1 MINVSKEFARLMNTR
16 TDFKQNAEI
25 ALADGTVLELTE
37 KDFTI
42 DNNSVT
48 DGADSNGI
56 PLGVAVCRSIQIEI
70 MNDDGK
76 FSTYDFFGA
85 RIRLYLTFQLSETV
99 ERIEYGAFTVLTP
112 ETYGETVI
120 ITALDDMYKADKDY
134 IPGIAYPA
142 TLQAILVDACDSLD
156 IPLGTTSFANDDFI
170 VDVAPAEIT
179 YRQLIGY
186 VAMLAGGNA
195 RIDVTGRLRII
206 SYDFAKIDDVFGFVY
221 AGGQFN
227 PWDNV
232 DDLHGGTFNP
242 WNDGDTASGGTY
254 GDRDDVHILYNWSNL
269 KVDTDDVVITGIQT
283 EYTDDNNE
291 DQTVISG
298 SEGYVLKIENPLIAG
313 KESDAVA
320 MIGAIMIGG
329 RFRQFSGDLI
339 ANPTCEFMD
348 LAMVLDRK
356 GNSYITF
363 ITDVNFQFFGFTTLK
378 NSAEPALRNSAKTY
392 SEAAKTFV
400 KARKLITEERTA
412 RELAVEQLAKD
423 LKNSSGLFMT
433 EEVQSDKSVIYY
445 MHDKP
450 TLAESMIVW
459 KLTAL
464 AFGISTDGGKT
475 YPYGFTVDGETVTRL
490 LYAEGINAD
499 YITSGTINSDLINI
513 ESKLIESDYT
523 AIAKLVGGGIKIS
536 TYKNTESPDEA
547 VEIAQ
552 LSGVL
557 GEASGAL
564 VLRKNGIRD
573 ITLAAGG
580 GRGLQIFSNVDGS
593 KLVASMYRND
603 NYNSGA
609 IQLRMI
615 DAGESKT
622 FFYVGVSSANY
633 KMQFSNW
640 TFTSYGSTE
649 DRLFAGGNIML
660 QNINGTRKAYLDQL
674 NVGGSA
680 MTTLAWKWS
689 SELSAFVLTGTQ

>member
-25 ALADGTVLELTE
+25 ALEDGTVLKLTE

-99 ERIEYGAFTVLTP
+99 ERIEYGTFTVLTP

-120 ITALDDMYKADKDY
+120 ITALDDMHKADKDY
-134 IPGIAYPA
+134 APGIAYPA
-142 TLQAILVDACDSLD
+142 TLQAILVDACDSID
-156 IPLGTTSFANDDFI
+156 IPLGTTSFANHDFI
-170 VDVAPAEIT
+170 VNAAPEDIT
-179 YRQLIGY
+179 FRQLIGY
-186 VAMLAGGNA
+186 IAMLAGGNA

-206 SYDFAKIDDVFGFVY
+206 SYDFAKIDDIFSFNS
-221 AGGQFN
+221 GGQFK

-232 DDLHGGTFNP
+232 DNLHGGTFNP
-242 WNDGDTASGGTY
+242 WTVGDTANGGVY
-254 GDRDDVHILYNWSNL
+254 GDRDNVHILINWSNL
-269 KVDTDDVVITGIQT
+269 KIDTDDVVITGIQT
-283 EYTDDNNE
+283 EYRDDNNKE
-291 DQTVISG
+291 QTVLSG
-298 SEGYVLKIENPLIAG
+298 SEGYVLNIENPLISG
-313 KESDAVA
+313 KEAEAVS
-320 MIGAIMIGG
+320 MIGEIMIGG

-392 SEAAKTFV
+392 SEATKTFA

-433 EEVQSDKSVIYY
+433 EEVQSDGSVIYY

-464 AFGISTDGGKT
+464 AFGVSTDGGKT
-475 YPYGFTVDGETVTRL
+475 YPYGFTVNGETITRL

-499 YITSGTINSDLINI
+499 YITSGTIDANLINL
-513 ESKLIESDYT
+513 ESKVNDGTRI
-523 AIAKLVGGGIKIS
+523 AIAKLAGAGVKIS
-536 TYKNTESPDEA
+536 AYGINETPNQA
-547 VEIAQ
+547 VVTAQ

-557 GEASGAL
+557 GEKSGSL
-564 VLRKNGIRD
+564 VLSKNGIRD
-573 ITLAAGG
+573 VALVAGG
-580 GRGLQIFSNVDGS
+580 GRGLQIYADADDSQ
-593 KLVASMYRND
+593 LVATMYRND
-603 NYNSGA
+603 EYNSGA
-609 IQLRMI
+609 IQLRQ
-615 DAGESKT
+615 GSGSKET
-622 FFYVGVSSANY
+622 FFYAGIRSGNY
-633 KMQFSNW
+633 QMEFSNW
-640 TFTSYGSTE
+640 HFSSLGAE
-649 DRLFAGGNIML
+649 EERLFVHDKIIL
-660 QNINGTRKAYLDQL
+660 QSLNGIRKGYFDQL
-674 NVGGSA
+674 NAGGST
-680 MTTLAWKWS
+680 MTSLAWRWS
-689 SELSAFVLTGTQ
+689 NELSTFVLTGSQ

>member
-1 MINVSKEFARLMNTR
+1 MINVSKEFASLMNTR

-25 ALADGTVLELTE
+25 TFTDGTVLKLTE

-48 DGADSNGI
+48 DGSDSNGI
-56 PLGVAVCRSIQIEI
+56 PLGVAVCRSIQMEI
-70 MNDDGK
+70 MNDDER
-76 FSTYDFFGA
+76 FSVYDFFGA

-99 ERIEYGAFTVLTP
+99 ERIEYGTFTVLTP

-134 IPGIAYPA
+134 APGIAYPA
-142 TLQAILVDACDSLD
+142 TLQSILVDACDSLD
-156 IPLGTTSFANDDFI
+156 IPLGTTSFANHDFT
-170 VDVAPAEIT
+170 VNEAPEDIT
-179 YRQLIGY
+179 FRQLFGHI
-186 VAMLAGGNA
+186 AMLAGGNA

-221 AGGQFN
+221 AGGQFK

-232 DDLHGGTFNP
+232 DNLHGGTFNP
-242 WNDGDTASGGTY
+242 WTDGDTASGGVY
-254 GDRDDVHILYNWSNL
+254 GDRDNVHILYNWSNL
-269 KVDTDDVVITGIQT
+269 KIDTDDVVITGIQA
-283 EYTDDNNE
+283 EYTDNNNE
-291 DQTVISG
+291 NHIVISG
-298 SEGYVLKIENPLIAG
+298 KDGYVLKIENPLIAG
-313 KESDAVA
+313 KESDAVSL
-320 MIGAIMIGG
+320 IGSAMIGG

-348 LAMVLDRK
+348 LALVMDRK

-392 SEAAKTFV
+392 SEATKTFA

-433 EEVQSDKSVIYY
+433 EEEQSDGSFIYY

-450 TLAESMIVW
+450 TLQESIIIW

-475 YPYGFTVDGETVTRL
+475 YPYGFTVNGETITRL

-499 YITSGTINSDLINI
+499 LINV
-513 ESKLIESDYT
+513 ESKVNDGTHIS
-523 AIAKLVGGGIKIS
+523 IAKLVGAGIKIS
-536 TYKNTESPDEA
+536 AYGINETPDQA
-547 VEIAQ
+547 VVTAQ

-557 GEASGAL
+557 GEKSGSL
-564 VLRKNGIRD
+564 VLSKNGIRD
-573 ITLAAGG
+573 VAVVAGG
-580 GRGLQIFSNVDGS
+580 GRGLQIYANADDSQ
-593 KLVASMYRND
+593 LVATMYRND
-603 NYNSGA
+603 EYNSGA
-609 IQLRMI
+609 IQLRQ
-615 DAGESKT
+615 GSGNKET
-622 FFYVGVSSANY
+622 FFYAGIRSGNY
-633 KMQFSNW
+633 QMEFSNW
-640 TFTSYGSTE
+640 HFSALGTE
-649 DRLFAGGNIML
+649 EERLFVHDKIIL
-660 QNINGTRKAYLDQL
+660 QSLNGIRKGYFDQL
-674 NVGGSA
+674 NVGGST
-680 MTTLAWKWS
+680 MTTLAWRWS
-689 SELSAFVLTGTQ
+689 NELSTFVLTGAQ

>member
-1 MINVSKEFARLMNTR
+1 MINVSKEFRQLMNVR

-25 ALADGTVLELTE
+25 TFADGTVLELTE

-48 DGADSNGI
+48 DGAESNGI
-56 PLGVAVCRSIQIEI
+56 PLGVAVCRPIQIEI
-70 MNDDGK
+70 MNDDER

-85 RIRLYLTFQLSETV
+85 RIRLYLTFQLSESV
-99 ERIEYGAFTVLTP
+99 ERIEYGTFTVLTP

-156 IPLGTTSFANDDFI
+156 IPLGTTTFANHNFI
-170 VDVAPAEIT
+170 VNAAPTEIT
-179 YRQLIGY
+179 FRQLIGY

-221 AGGQFN
+221 AGGQFK

-232 DDLHGGTFNP
+232 DNLHGGTFNP
-242 WNDGDTASGGTY
+242 WTAGDTASGGVY
-254 GDRDDVHILYNWSNL
+254 GDRDDIHILYNWSNL

-298 SEGYVLKIENPLIAG
+298 SEGYVLKVDNPLIVG
-313 KESDAVA
+313 KEAEAVA
-320 MIGAIMIGG
+320 LIGAIMIGG

-499 YITSGTINSDLINI
+499 YINSGSINANKVNITSSNTSNGYISFTKMDGGSYRVSSYSVSESIDKAIPCAELTSDIYNN
-513 ESKLIESDYT
+513 
-523 AIAKLVGGGIKIS
+523 G
-536 TYKNTESPDEA
+536 
-547 VEIAQ
+547 
-552 LSGVL
+552 
-557 GEASGAL
+557 GAL
-564 VLRKNGIRD
+564 TLYQGGKKKIDMNGMIGVRVFNDSDSYPVAELKGINNRGIINLYDHNTGD
-573 ITLAAGG
+573 IYPY
-580 GRGLQIFSNVDGS
+580 FSVGI
-593 KLVASMYRND
+593 YGD
-603 NYNSGA
+603 NSY
-609 IQLRMI
+609 
-615 DAGESKT
+615 D
-622 FFYVGVSSANY
+622 
-633 KMQFSNW
+633 MQFSAFRFLSNNREE
-640 TFTSYGSTE
+640 G
-649 DRLFAGGNIML
+649 RLIVGGDASLLML
-660 QNINGTRKAYLDQL
+660 KYENGQRRGYFDQL
-674 NVGGSA
+674 NIND
-680 MTTLAWKWS
+680 MTMTSLSWMWS
-689 SELSAFVLTGTQ
+689 DEFGAYVLTGMQ

>member
-1 MINVSKEFARLMNTR
+1 MINVSTEFTRLMNTR

-25 ALADGTVLELTE
+25 TFADGTVLELTE

-42 DNNSVT
+42 DNNSIN
-48 DGADSNGI
+48 DGADANGI

-70 MNDDGK
+70 MNDNER

-85 RIRLYLTFQLSETV
+85 RIKLYLTFQLSKTV
-99 ERIEYGAFTVLTP
+99 ERIEYGTFTVLTP

-134 IPGIAYPA
+134 TPGIAYPA
-142 TLQAILVDACDSLD
+142 TLQAILVDACDILD
-156 IPLGTTSFANDDFI
+156 IPLGTTSFANHDFI
-170 VDVAPAEIT
+170 VSKAPEDIT
-179 YRQLIGY
+179 FRQLIGY
-186 VAMLAGGNA
+186 IAMLAGGNA

-206 SYDFAKIDDVFGFVY
+206 SYDFAKIDDIFSFTS
-221 AGGQFN
+221 GGQFK

-232 DDLHGGTFNP
+232 DNLHGGTFNP
-242 WNDGDTASGGTY
+242 WTVGDTANGGVY
-254 GDRDDVHILYNWSNL
+254 GDRDNVHILINWSNL

-291 DQTVISG
+291 DQAVISG

-313 KESDAVA
+313 KEADAVA
-320 MIGAIMIGG
+320 MIGEIMIGG

-392 SEAAKTFV
+392 SEATKTFA

-433 EEVQSDKSVIYY
+433 EEVQSDGSFIYY

-450 TLAESMIVW
+450 TLSESTIVW

-464 AFGISTDGGKT
+464 AFGVSTDGGKT
-475 YPYGFTVDGETVTRL
+475 YPYGFTVNGETITRL

-499 YITSGTINSDLINI
+499 YITSGTIDANLINL
-513 ESKLIESDYT
+513 ESKVNDGTRI
-523 AIAKLVGGGIKIS
+523 AIAKLAGAGVKIS
-536 TYKNTESPDEA
+536 AYGINETPNQA
-547 VEIAQ
+547 VVTAQ

-557 GEASGAL
+557 GEKSGSL
-564 VLRKNGIRD
+564 VLSKNGIRD
-573 ITLAAGG
+573 VALVAGG
-580 GRGLQIFSNVDGS
+580 GRGLQIYADADDSQ
-593 KLVASMYRND
+593 LVATMYRND
-603 NYNSGA
+603 EYNSGA
-609 IQLRMI
+609 IQLRQ
-615 DAGESKT
+615 GSGNKET
-622 FFYVGVSSANY
+622 FFYAGIRSGNY
-633 KMQFSNW
+633 QMEFSNW
-640 TFTSYGSTE
+640 QFSSVGSE
-649 DRLFAGGNIML
+649 EERLFVHDKIIL
-660 QNINGTRKAYLDQL
+660 QSLNGIRKGYFDQL
-674 NVGGSA
+674 NAGGST
-680 MTTLAWKWS
+680 MTSLAWRWS
-689 SELSAFVLTGTQ
+689 NELSAFVLTGSQ

>member
-1 MINVSKEFARLMNTR
+1 MINVSTEFTRLMNTR

-25 ALADGTVLELTE
+25 TFADGTVLELTE

-48 DGADSNGI
+48 DGSNANGI

-70 MNDDGK
+70 MNGNER

-85 RIRLYLTFQLSETV
+85 KIRLYLTFQLSKTV
-99 ERIEYGAFTVLTP
+99 ERIEYGTFTVLTP

-120 ITALDDMYKADKDY
+120 ITALDDMHKADKDY

-142 TLQAILVDACDSLD
+142 TLQSILIDACNSID
-156 IPLGTTSFANDDFI
+156 IPLGTTTFLNHDFT
-170 VDVAPAEIT
+170 VETAPEDIT
-179 YRQLIGY
+179 FRQLFGY
-186 VAMLAGGNA
+186 IAMLAGGNA

-206 SYDFAKIDDVFGFVY
+206 SYDFAKIDDVFSFY
-221 AGGQFN
+221 SGGTFK

-232 DDLHGGTFNP
+232 NNLHGGTFNP
-242 WNDGDTASGGTY
+242 WTDGDTASGGVY
-254 GDRDDVHILYNWSNL
+254 GDRDDVHILINWSNL

-291 DQTVISG
+291 DHIVISG
-298 SEGYVLKIENPLIAG
+298 SEGYVLKIENPFIVG

-320 MIGAIMIGG
+320 MIGEIMIGG

-363 ITDVNFQFFGFTTLK
+363 LTDVNFQFFGFTTLK

-392 SEAAKTFV
+392 SEATKTFA

-412 RELAVEQLAKD
+412 RELAVKQLAKD
-423 LKNSSGLFMT
+423 LKNSSGLFAT
-433 EEVQSDKSVIYY
+433 EEEQSDGSVIYY

-450 TLAESMIVW
+450 TLSESTIVW

-464 AFGISTDGGKT
+464 AFGVSTDGGKT
-475 YPYGFTVDGETVTRL
+475 YPYGFTVNGEIITRL

-499 YITSGTINSDLINI
+499 YITSGTLDANLINL
-513 ESKLIESDYT
+513 ESKVNDGTHI
-523 AIAKLVGGGIKIS
+523 AVAKLVGAGIKIS
-536 TYKNTESPDEA
+536 AYDTNETPDQA
-547 VEIAQ
+547 VITAQ
-552 LSGVL
+552 LSGVS
-557 GEASGAL
+557 GEKSGSL

-573 ITLAAGG
+573 VALVAGG
-580 GRGLQIFSNVDGS
+580 GRGLQIYADADDSQ
-593 KLVASMYRND
+593 LVATMYRND
-603 NYNSGA
+603 EYNSGA
-609 IQLRMI
+609 IQLRQ
-615 DAGESKT
+615 GSGSKET
-622 FFYVGVSSANY
+622 FFYAGIRSGNY
-633 KMQFSNW
+633 QMEFSNW
-640 TFTSYGSTE
+640 HFSSLGTE
-649 DRLFAGGNIML
+649 EERLFVHDKIIL
-660 QNINGTRKAYLDQL
+660 QSLNGIRKGYFDQL
-674 NVGGSA
+674 NAGGST
-680 MTTLAWKWS
+680 MTSLAWRWS
-689 SELSAFVLTGTQ
+689 NELSAFVLTGTQ

>member
-1 MINVSKEFARLMNTR
+1 MINVSTEFTRLMNTR

-25 ALADGTVLELTE
+25 TFADGTVLELTE

-42 DNNSVT
+42 DNNSIN
-48 DGADSNGI
+48 DGADANGI

-70 MNDDGK
+70 MNDNER

-85 RIRLYLTFQLSETV
+85 KIKLYLTFQLSKTV
-99 ERIEYGAFTVLTP
+99 ERIEYGTFTVLTP

-134 IPGIAYPA
+134 APGIAYPA
-142 TLQAILVDACDSLD
+142 TLQAILVDACDILD
-156 IPLGTTSFANDDFI
+156 IPLGTTSFANHDFI
-170 VDVAPAEIT
+170 VSEAPEDIT
-179 YRQLIGY
+179 FRQLFGY
-186 VAMLAGGNA
+186 ISMIAGGNA

-206 SYDFAKIDDVFGFVY
+206 SYDFAKIDDIFSFHS
-221 AGGQFN
+221 GGQFK

-232 DDLHGGTFNP
+232 DNLHGGTFNP
-242 WNDGDTASGGTY
+242 WTDGDTASGGVY
-254 GDRDDVHILYNWSNL
+254 GDRDNVHILINWSNL
-269 KVDTDDVVITGIQT
+269 KVDTDDVIITGIQT

-313 KESDAVA
+313 KEADAVA
-320 MIGAIMIGG
+320 KIGEIMIGG

-392 SEAAKTFV
+392 SEATKTFA

-412 RELAVEQLAKD
+412 RELAVKQLAKD
-423 LKNSSGLFMT
+423 LKNSSGLFAT
-433 EEVQSDKSVIYY
+433 EEEKSDGSVIYY

-450 TLAESMIVW
+450 TLSESTIVW

-464 AFGISTDGGKT
+464 AFGVSTDGGKT
-475 YPYGFTVDGETVTRL
+475 YPYGFTVNGETITRL

-499 YITSGTINSDLINI
+499 YITSGTLDANLINL
-513 ESKLIESDYT
+513 ESKVNDGTHI
-523 AIAKLVGGGIKIS
+523 AVAKLVGAGIKIS
-536 TYKNTESPDEA
+536 AYDINESPDQA
-547 VEIAQ
+547 VITAQ
-552 LSGVL
+552 LSGVS
-557 GEASGAL
+557 GEKSGSL

-573 ITLAAGG
+573 VALVAGG
-580 GRGLQIFSNVDGS
+580 GRGLQIYAEANDSQ
-593 KLVASMYRND
+593 LVATMYRND
-603 NYNSGA
+603 EYNSGA
-609 IQLRMI
+609 IQLRKGSGSKETFFYAGIRSGNYQMEFSNWHFSSLGAEEERLFVHDKI
-615 DAGESKT
+615 ILQSLNGIRKGYFDQLNAGEST
-622 FFYVGVSSANY
+622 
-633 KMQFSNW
+633 M
-640 TFTSYGSTE
+640 TS
-649 DRLFAGGNIML
+649 
-660 QNINGTRKAYLDQL
+660 
-674 NVGGSA
+674 
-680 MTTLAWKWS
+680 LAWRWS
-689 SELSAFVLTGTQ
+689 NELSAFVLTGTQ